1 MEKEI
6 SEEIANYQNYSQR
19 RKRDLKKKHAQEIK
33 QHPKN
38 LKVIS
43 E

>member
-6 SEEIANYQNYSQR
+6 NEEMTNYQNYSQR
-19 RKRDLKKKHAQEIK
+19 RKRELKKKHANEAK

-38 LKVIS
+38 LKV
-43 E
+43 